1 MPPTSNQPARLY
13 GTAKMHIFAS
23 QTYLQLRNLNF
34 SQLLHKLAPTTYNIA
49 HVIAEYLKPLADENP
64 YIIRNMQDFPS
75 ILKQEPQLETDK
87 EYLFYDLESLFTSI
101 PVRETINYILAEI
114 YDH

>member
-1 MPPTSNQPARLY
+1 M
-13 GTAKMHIFAS
+13 
-23 QTYLQLRNLNF
+23 
-34 SQLLHKLAPTTYNIA
+34 HKLVPTTYNIA

-101 PVRETINYILAEI
+101 LVRETINYILAEI